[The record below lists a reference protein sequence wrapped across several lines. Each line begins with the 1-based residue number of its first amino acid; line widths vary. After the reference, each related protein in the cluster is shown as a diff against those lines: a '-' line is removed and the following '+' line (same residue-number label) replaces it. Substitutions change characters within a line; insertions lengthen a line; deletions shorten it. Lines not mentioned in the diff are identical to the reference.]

1 MRKKLHYDV
10 FAFLKCSYSF
20 FQCLSIIKSDK
31 FTKRKD
37 IVVEP
42 IIATPIPQCRDHDL
56 NLMCGVI
63 GQNAL
68 ENAAEA
74 TRSKLE
80 HALIP
85 IAIRVQGARYFK
97 ELATRNLAKENGAV
111 GHRGQ
116 CAMEGLLK
124 NIAAAYVKALMA
136 LYQGTELLHCVPLVS
151 FALVYNCID
160 QPRFQKF

>member
-1 MRKKLHYDV
+1 MRNAKTNNVPTLLKSLIGLLGSNPMNHLLEELGMKKD
-10 FAFLKCSYSF
+10 FDFLTNPL
-20 FQCLSIIKSDK
+20 CLSIIKSDK

-85 IAIRVQGARYFK
+85 IAIRV
-97 ELATRNLAKENGAV
+97 
-111 GHRGQ
+111 
-116 CAMEGLLK
+116 
-124 NIAAAYVKALMA
+124 
-136 LYQGTELLHCVPLVS
+136 
-151 FALVYNCID
+151 
-160 QPRFQKF
+160 

>member
-42 IIATPIPQCRDHDL
+42 IIVTPIPQCRDHDL

-85 IAIRVQGARYFK
+85 IAIRV
-97 ELATRNLAKENGAV
+97 
-111 GHRGQ
+111 
-116 CAMEGLLK
+116 
-124 NIAAAYVKALMA
+124 
-136 LYQGTELLHCVPLVS
+136 
-151 FALVYNCID
+151 
-160 QPRFQKF
+160 